1 MKAVCRSV
9 DDLIG
14 FTDRVR
20 NKLGTTFDKPIQVT
34 VKPFKRDRSLD
45 QNAKVHAMIRVIAEY
60 AGYTESAMKA
70 ILVDE
75 YAPRHSV
82 KLGEKVIDAPLGTS
96 DMNVEQ
102 MSEFIEHLY
111 QLGADLEL
119 TFSD

>member
-1 MKAVCRSV
+1 
-9 DDLIG
+9 
-14 FTDRVR
+14 
-20 NKLGTTFDKPIQVT
+20 
-34 VKPFKRDRSLD
+34 
-45 QNAKVHAMIRVIAEY
+45 
-60 AGYTESAMKA
+60 MKA